1 MLRKE
6 EKGNI
11 EKLVDKQ
18 SGVLVVDTCARAR
31 AVFDG
36 LWQDSINLITALV
49 ENGGFWWTQILVD
62 IDSSRRGFQQ
72 TWILVDVDSSRRG
85 FQWTWIIVDV
95 DSSGRRG
102 LPVECFTETFL
113 L

>member
-1 MLRKE
+1 MLYKE

-18 SGVLVVDTCARAR
+18 LGVLVVNACAYTR

-36 LWQDSINLITALV
+36 LWQDSIDLITALV
-49 ENGGFWWTQILVD
+49 EN
-62 IDSSRRGFQQ
+62 SRFQQ
-72 TWILVDVDSSRRG
+72 TWILVDVDSSRR
-85 FQWTWIIVDV
+85 Q
-95 DSSGRRG
+95 G
-102 LPVECFTETFL
+102 LPIECFTETFL